1 LSLPLVGWRDIL
13 KALHKIGFVPIRQKG
28 SHIIVQHMDGRFT
41 VVPRHDPVDR
51 GTLSGILE
59 DVRLS
64 KEEFIAL
71 LKKKR

>member
-1 LSLPLVGWRDIL
+1 
-13 KALHKIGFVPIRQKG
+13 
-28 SHIIVQHMDGRFT
+28 MDGRFT

-64 KEEFIAL
+64 KEEFVAL